1 MGALIGYAVG
11 LSEDDCDSTGSGPS
25 SSSSSSGPSVP
36 RADFDHTFVQ
46 SSKGDRWGCWGRD
59 EDDCKREIVNG
70 GGDHRIKMARCL
82 AQPNGTAAIVW
93 SITGMCH
100 QAANRILYP
109 AHGITVS
116 AARGYA
122 ATVLT
127 YGVYGSDYPVFL
139 TNVGRCKL
147 STGGGIFGSNEDLS
161 AIEEE
166 EGLSLNYADEFE
178 RRYELGIRDLYSKP
192 INDEEIILAKDLELI
207 IQKRCEYTITQNKMK
222 DIQNMQVSFQ
232 RERRKLINS
241 LYANNISKQE
251 YLFMNNTLLKTI
263 LIDIEKIIGEKK
275 FIDSFDSTPDKAA
288 DIFVTSLEL

>member
-36 RADFDHTFVQ
+36 TADFDHTFVQ
-46 SSKGDRWGCWGRD
+46 STKGDRWGCWGRD

-70 GGDHRIKMARCL
+70 GGNHRIKMARCL
-82 AQPNGTAAIVW
+82 AEPNGTAGIVW
-93 SITGMCH
+93 SVTGMCH
-100 QAANRILYP
+100 QAANRILFP

-127 YGVYGSDYPVFL
+127 YGVYGSDYPLFL

-147 STGGGIFGSNEDLS
+147 STEGGIFGSSEDLS
-161 AIEEE
+161 PIGDEEDSILE
-166 EGLSLNYADEFE
+166 YTDEFE
-178 RRYELGIRDLYSKP
+178 RRYQQGIRELYSRP
-192 INDEEIILAKDLELI
+192 INDEESVLAKDLELI

-232 RERRKLINS
+232 RNRRKLINS
-241 LYANNISKQE
+241 LSVNKISKQE
-251 YLFMNNTLLKTI
+251 YLFMINTLLKTT

-275 FIDSFDSTPDKAA
+275 FIDSFDSTPDKAS
-288 DIFVTSLEL
+288 DIFVTNIEI